1 MKHFFVIFFLFIAN
15 AAMTQNMVLSQP
27 YVNAQFQSPSL
38 VGDGQ
43 YDQRIQSNLRS
54 QMFGNNNVSSTI
66 VAGWDSRFKS
76 KDVENNSS
84 FGYGFQ
90 IMSDQLAGG
99 LLQTNYLTMNLAYRI
114 FVDEGKNNS
123 VALGLAGTFAQ
134 SHLNQSKLMLGDQ
147 LNNQMNNLSSSTG
160 LSASEL
166 AFNKFPAS
174 LTANTGFVFTNHS
187 EHKFIQI
194 GLGAFFNT
202 IPNIVNNVKRE
213 SSGMRSS
220 LFLNSEI
227 MVSENKTLV
236 LHASYSNRS
245 NNATI
250 NQQILAGGAFGMP
263 MSNKLDEVK
272 RLYVGC
278 YYRYNEAII
287 PTFSIIM
294 DTYIFGI
301 SYDVYNNNLSGAS
314 LKQNSFELS
323 LSKSFGKKRN
333 EFLRTIFD

>member
-1 MKHFFVIFFLFIAN
+1 
-15 AAMTQNMVLSQP
+15 MVLSQP

-43 YDQRIQSNLRS
+43 YDHRIQSNFRS
-54 QMFGNNNVSSTI
+54 QMFGNINVSSTI

-123 VALGLAGTFAQ
+123 IALGLAGTYAQ

-147 LNNQMNNLSSSTG
+147 LNNQMTNLSASTG
-160 LSASEL
+160 LPASEL

-174 LTANTGFVFTNHS
+174 VTANTGFAFTNHS
-187 EHKFIQI
+187 ENKFIQL

-202 IPNIVNNVKRE
+202 VPNIVNNVKQE
-213 SSGMRSS
+213 ASGMRTS

-227 MVSENKTLV
+227 LVSEDKTFV

-245 NNATI
+245 NNASI
-250 NQQILAGGAFGMP
+250 NQQILAGGAIGLPIAYKF
-263 MSNKLDEVK
+263 DQVR

-278 YYRYNEAII
+278 YYKYKEAII
-287 PTFSIIM
+287 PTFSIMM
-294 DTYIFGI
+294 DAYIFGL
-301 SYDVYNNNLSGAS
+301 SYDIYNNDLSGAT

-323 LSKSFGKKRN
+323 LSTSFGKKRN

>member
-1 MKHFFVIFFLFIAN
+1 MA
-15 AAMTQNMVLSQP
+15 QNMVLSQP
-27 YVNAQFQSPSL
+27 YVNAQFLSPAL

-54 QMFGNNNVSSTI
+54 QMFGAINVSSTI

-123 VALGLAGTFAQ
+123 IALGLAGTYAQ
-134 SHLNQSKLMLGDQ
+134 STLNQSKLRLGDQ
-147 LNNQMNNLSSSTG
+147 LNSQMNNLTASTG
-160 LSASEL
+160 LPASEL
-166 AFNKFPAS
+166 FFNKFPAS
-174 LTANTGFVFTNHS
+174 ITANTGFVFTNHS
-187 EHKFIQI
+187 ENKFIQL

-202 IPNIVNNVKRE
+202 IPNIVSNVKQE
-213 SSGMRSS
+213 ASGMRTS

-227 MVSENKTLV
+227 VVGEDKTFV
-236 LHASYSNRS
+236 AHAYYSNRS
-245 NNATI
+245 NNASI
-250 NQQILAGGAFGMP
+250 NQQILAGGAISLPIAYKFD
-263 MSNKLDEVK
+263 KVR
-272 RLYVGC
+272 RLYLGC
-278 YYRYNEAII
+278 YYRLNEAIL
-287 PTFSIIM
+287 PTFSIMM
-294 DTYIFGI
+294 DTYIFGL
-301 SYDVYNNNLSGAS
+301 SYDVYNNGSSGAS
-314 LKQNSFELS
+314 IKQNSFELS
-323 LSKSFGKKRN
+323 LSTSFGKKRN